1 MLDGHPQEIEEHMCQ
16 NGPKYTQMAPIK
28 DGDAMKKWFLEYSN
42 TKNICVKFHEKMLTG
57 CQEIEKHKKNK
68 QAKISKMLCAFDC
81 QCNTL
86 KV

>member
-57 CQEIEKHKKNK
+57 CQEIEKHKKNTNK
-68 QAKISKMLCAFDC
+68 QKYPKCFVLLTVSAMH
-81 QCNTL
+81 
-86 KV
+86 